1 MMLYLSPD
9 KHNNSPLIIYFFM
22 KLKEI
27 VALVEGKVI
36 CGEQNLDESVEYAF
50 SSDLM
55 SDVLTLRITD
65 FLLVTGLSNI
75 QSIRTAEMSDL
86 KYILIVRDKKVTQDM
101 IELADDNDMTIIT
114 TEFSMFKTSGLLYNA
129 GLKPVY

>member
-1 MMLYLSPD
+1 MSPD

>member
-1 MMLYLSPD
+1 
-9 KHNNSPLIIYFFM
+9 M

-27 VALVEGKVI
+27 VALVEGKVM

-86 KYILIVRDKKVTQDM
+86 KYILIVRDKKVTMDM
-101 IELADDNDMTIIT
+101 IELAEDNDMTIIT

>member
-1 MMLYLSPD
+1 
-9 KHNNSPLIIYFFM
+9 
-22 KLKEI
+22 
-27 VALVEGKVI
+27 
-36 CGEQNLDESVEYAF
+36 
-50 SSDLM
+50 M

-101 IELADDNDMTIIT
+101 IELAEDNDMTIIT
-114 TEFSMFKTSGLLYNA
+114 TEFSMFKTSGLLFNA

>member
-1 MMLYLSPD
+1 
-9 KHNNSPLIIYFFM
+9 M

-27 VALVEGKVI
+27 VALVEGKVV
-36 CGEQNLDESVEYAF
+36 CGEQHLDESVEYAF

-101 IELADDNDMTIIT
+101 IELAEDNDMTIIT
-114 TEFSMFKTSGLLYNA
+114 TGFSMFKTSSLLFNA

>member
-1 MMLYLSPD
+1 MT
-9 KHNNSPLIIYFFM
+9 
-22 KLKEI
+22 LKEI
-27 VALVEGKVI
+27 VALVEGKVV
-36 CGEQNLDESVEYAF
+36 CGEHNLDDSVEYAF

-101 IELADDNDMTIIT
+101 IELAEDNDMTIIT
-114 TEFSMFKTSGLLYNA
+114 TEFSMFKTSGLLFNA